1 MLVMNHR
8 AMQQWMHSVGAF
20 VIFAALANGQIC
32 VGQTAT
38 ASQAG
43 TVPQPA
49 IASPSAG
56 EQGTLLDRVIAIV
69 NGDIILESDVD
80 EEKRF
85 EAIQPFRDPTLDF
98 SRDRI
103 VQRLIDRTLIA
114 QQAALEPET
123 PITDVELDAELVQ
136 LRQEIPACKEN
147 YCKTDAGWQKY
158 LADHGFTVEE
168 FRGRWRQRMEL
179 LRFIEVRFRSG
190 IRISDD
196 EIKQYYEKTLV
207 PEYAKQKVAP
217 PPVTTVSK
225 RVEEVLLQQQV
236 GGLLLDW
243 LKTLRAQGNV
253 RLIRL
258 GEVAQ

>member
-1 MLVMNHR
+1 MLVMDHR
-8 AMQQWMHSVGAF
+8 AMQQWMRSVAGL
-20 VIFAALANGQIC
+20 VVVAALTNGQFC
-32 VGQTAT
+32 VGQTA
-38 ASQAG
+38 AAPQIG
-43 TVPQPA
+43 TVPQSA
-49 IASPSAG
+49 VAVPSAS

-85 EAIQPFRDPTLDF
+85 QAIQPFRDPTLDF
-98 SRDRI
+98 SRDKI
-103 VQRLIDRTLIA
+103 VQRLIDRTLIE
-114 QQAALEPET
+114 QQFESEPET
-123 PITDVELDAELVQ
+123 SITDAELNAE
-136 LRQEIPACKEN
+136 LARLHQEIPACKE
-147 YCKTDAGWQKY
+147 YHCETEAGWQKY

-196 EIKQYYEKTLV
+196 EIKQYYETTLV
-207 PEYAKQKVAP
+207 PEYAKQKVTP

-236 GGLLLDW
+236 GNLLLDW